1 MELYQIIYIK
11 ATEKEWGGEKTKYKS
26 ELTKSLFFILTGK
39 NRKVDL
45 YKHAAIL

>member
-26 ELTKSLFFILTGK
+26 HK
-39 NRKVDL
+39 
-45 YKHAAIL
+45 YKTVTNMIDMNPNMSIIF